1 MSSYLD
7 ALGLR
12 SVGRV
17 LVAGAAAA
25 LLAVGVLG
33 CSSGGA
39 GSQTG
44 DAPAAEDQ
52 QAESTAVESQASDAG
67 VDTSGKSW
75 IDIIGEEQ
83 RDDDGILLTIDE
95 LAAFI
100 EADPKELAS
109 DYATTVCSRME
120 EWAEFNDMDVINCE
134 VGPYQGDD
142 IPQLSANF
150 YMSDDSVGVLTVAV
164 GMDGTFIIQVRTTSG
179 DGEPYRFTSDSIPDI
194 AELERLMKDYVI
206 S

>member
-1 MSSYLD
+1 MSRFLD
-7 ALGLR
+7 DLDWAPVAR
-12 SVGRV
+12 AMA
-17 LVAGAAAA
+17 AGAAA
-25 LLAVGVLG
+25 LLIAVGASG
-33 CSSGGA
+33 CSSEGVVA
-39 GSQTG
+39 QTG
-44 DAPAAEDQ
+44 DAPAAEER
-52 QAESTAVESQASDAG
+52 QAESTAGESQASDAG

-179 DGEPYRFTSDSIPDI
+179 DGEPYRFTSDSIPDV